1 MPKDSNDCEVMN
13 ELFDSDVHRHPVAE
27 YDQNDNKI
35 RDLTPQEMLE
45 WLKKE
50 RER

>member
-1 MPKDSNDCEVMN
+1 MTKDSNDCEVMN
-13 ELFDSDVHRHPVAE
+13 ELFDSDIHWHPVAE
-27 YDQNDNKI
+27 YDQDDNKI

-45 WLKKE
+45 WVKKE